1 LKCGFPMNG
10 SFPQR
15 LSALTPRAKKLP
27 VIKLGDS
34 AKLKVG
40 NSVLAIGNPFGLE
53 GTVTHG
59 IISALGRTGLNI
71 GVDYENFIQTD
82 APINPGNSG
91 GALVNAR
98 GELIG
103 INTAILSSSG
113 SNAGIG
119 FAIPVNLVMN
129 IVKSIEKTGKVVRGW
144 LGVSVQEVT
153 PQIVKAMGLKSK
165 RGALVSDVVKGS
177 PAQKAGIR
185 QGDVITSINNNM
197 VKDAPAIMLYISE
210 VLPGTRV
217 PIGILRDGKAMTV
230 NVVMGDLAKAE
241 VPEHKV
247 VIKEN
252 RFFEGATV
260 MDITPAARQ
269 SLNIAEEVKG
279 VLVAEVRQGTA
290 AASTGLRVGD
300 VITEINDMKTSN
312 LNEFKQV
319 LAKLDVRKASIS
331 IYRQGMILTMTII
344 R

>member
-1 LKCGFPMNG
+1 
-10 SFPQR
+10 
-15 LSALTPRAKKLP
+15 
-27 VIKLGDS
+27 
-34 AKLKVG
+34 
-40 NSVLAIGNPFGLE
+40 
-53 GTVTHG
+53 VTHG